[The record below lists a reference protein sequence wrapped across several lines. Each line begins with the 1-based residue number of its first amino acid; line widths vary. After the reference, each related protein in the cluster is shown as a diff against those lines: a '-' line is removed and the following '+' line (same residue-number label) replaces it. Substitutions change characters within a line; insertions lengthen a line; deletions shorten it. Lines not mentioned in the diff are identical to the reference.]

1 MDFQEVIDGIVLL
14 LESRGRVTYRG
25 LKRQFNL
32 DDDYLE
38 DIKYEL
44 IKGMQLAHDEDG
56 EVLVW
61 NNSHTATI
69 DDNEFD
75 KTGAVNNSQQ
85 AAPAEGILNHTS
97 HAERRQLTVMFCDL
111 VGSTELSTILDPE
124 ELHELLQVYQLSVGS
139 EVKKYKGHIAQY
151 LGDGILVYFGYPQ
164 AHEDDPQRAILAA
177 LGAIESIKEKNQILN
192 IENNIDLRI
201 RIGIHTG
208 LVVVGDVGEGL
219 NTEQLALGDT
229 PNIAARIQNLT
240 EPNTIVISQTTHRL
254 AGSHFNFKK
263 LGSSQLKGV
272 KEEISL
278 FQVLSDAR
286 TQHNFNIDQLD
297 ARAGFIG
304 RETEIKLLVHRWSL
318 CKQGLGQII
327 MISGEPGIGKS
338 RLISTI
344 SKHVSEDDA
353 FRIILRCSPYHA
365 NSAYYPILNFLETT
379 LDFSRDDTPA
389 SKLAKLETFL
399 SESSYPVGESVPLVA
414 SLLSIPLDTDYPANS
429 FSSERKKQIIKE
441 IFSSIFLDK
450 AKEKPLLL
458 IWEDL
463 HWADP
468 STLDVIGL
476 ITRRIE
482 SENCLC
488 LLNHRPE
495 FQHHWQSHANIT
507 QLFLERLTD
516 EQMESM
522 VNQITDS
529 KSLPKDLLARII
541 SKTDGVPLFVEQVI
555 NQVLE
560 SGILEEKNGHYELTA
575 PLDLIAVPMTLQDS
589 LMARLD
595 NSVSSKRLAQLG
607 SALGRE
613 FSFELISAVS
623 GLENEI
629 LLDNLSRLV
638 KIQILHAKGT
648 PPQCSYFFRHA
659 LIQDVAYHSVL
670 KKERKGYHKIIAQVL
685 EKQFNND
692 TKVRPELL
700 AHHHTEAGNNERAT
714 TYWHM
719 AGEIAIRQSA
729 HEEAIAHLRKGL
741 EVLKSL
747 PEDNKKLATE
757 IMLQISL
764 GAPLTATKGYCAEE
778 VDQTYQRAR
787 TLSENTNDI
796 PYIFRAL
803 YGLWRLNMLR
813 AKYAIAKNQAAE
825 LLELS
830 KTTHNDSF
838 PTPANRAMG
847 ATLFYMG
854 EFEDSLEH
862 TDQVINVGKVQS
874 HMSEV
879 LIADIYDVVDPRVT
893 CLSYAA
899 WTSWML
905 GYPEK
910 ARRNMQNAVDL
921 ADKLAHPFSIA
932 LAQSFASWFYQFSGN
947 KEKTQ
952 QCALKALTISQEQG
966 FKFWVGWDEIMIAWL

>member
-1 MDFQEVIDGIVLL
+1 M
-14 LESRGRVTYRG
+14 
-25 LKRQFNL
+25 
-32 DDDYLE
+32 
-38 DIKYEL
+38 
-44 IKGMQLAHDEDG
+44 
-56 EVLVW
+56 
-61 NNSHTATI
+61 
-69 DDNEFD
+69 
-75 KTGAVNNSQQ
+75 
-85 AAPAEGILNHTS
+85 
-97 HAERRQLTVMFCDL
+97 
-111 VGSTELSTILDPE
+111 
-124 ELHELLQVYQLSVGS
+124 
-139 EVKKYKGHIAQY
+139 
-151 LGDGILVYFGYPQ
+151 
-164 AHEDDPQRAILAA
+164 
-177 LGAIESIKEKNQILN
+177 
-192 IENNIDLRI
+192 
-201 RIGIHTG
+201 
-208 LVVVGDVGEGL
+208 
-219 NTEQLALGDT
+219 
-229 PNIAARIQNLT
+229 
-240 EPNTIVISQTTHRL
+240 
-254 AGSHFNFKK
+254 
-263 LGSSQLKGV
+263 
-272 KEEISL
+272 
-278 FQVLSDAR
+278 
-286 TQHNFNIDQLD
+286 
-297 ARAGFIG
+297 
-304 RETEIKLLVHRWSL
+304 
-318 CKQGLGQII
+318 
-327 MISGEPGIGKS
+327 
-338 RLISTI
+338 
-344 SKHVSEDDA
+344 
-353 FRIILRCSPYHA
+353 
-365 NSAYYPILNFLETT
+365 
-379 LDFSRDDTPA
+379 
-389 SKLAKLETFL
+389 
-399 SESSYPVGESVPLVA
+399 
-414 SLLSIPLDTDYPANS
+414 
-429 FSSERKKQIIKE
+429 
-441 IFSSIFLDK
+441 
-450 AKEKPLLL
+450 
-458 IWEDL
+458 
-463 HWADP
+463 
-468 STLDVIGL
+468 
-476 ITRRIE
+476 
-482 SENCLC
+482 
-488 LLNHRPE
+488 
-495 FQHHWQSHANIT
+495 
-507 QLFLERLTD
+507 
-516 EQMESM
+516 
-522 VNQITDS
+522 
-529 KSLPKDLLARII
+529 
-541 SKTDGVPLFVEQVI
+541 
-555 NQVLE
+555 
-560 SGILEEKNGHYELTA
+560 
-575 PLDLIAVPMTLQDS
+575 
-589 LMARLD
+589 
-595 NSVSSKRLAQLG
+595 
-607 SALGRE
+607 
-613 FSFELISAVS
+613 
-623 GLENEI
+623 
-629 LLDNLSRLV
+629 
-638 KIQILHAKGT
+638 
-648 PPQCSYFFRHA
+648 
-659 LIQDVAYHSVL
+659 L

-966 FKFWVGWDEIMIAWL
+966 FKFWVGWDEIMIAWATNGGKQSVSTANTMLLGLSTWQETGSKLGTGYFYTLLAQAYLQEDNLKDAQQCIQNALDFSEKTQEFWWQSEQLRLYGEIALKDMADEQQAERYFQKALNLASKQQAKSLELRAAISIGRLWIGQGKKHEAKDLLNSIVSWFKTDSENQDLEKATALLQHTG